1 MGLVRQIVI
10 LTTAHCWS
18 VLAMFLTENALMIF
32 GLSSKI
38 FCELLPGF
46 PGEGY

>member
-1 MGLVRQIVI
+1 MRLWGRLDEQTQRA
-10 LTTAHCWS
+10 LLGAS
-18 VLAMFLTENALMIF
+18 AENALMIF

-38 FCELLPGF
+38 FRELLPEF